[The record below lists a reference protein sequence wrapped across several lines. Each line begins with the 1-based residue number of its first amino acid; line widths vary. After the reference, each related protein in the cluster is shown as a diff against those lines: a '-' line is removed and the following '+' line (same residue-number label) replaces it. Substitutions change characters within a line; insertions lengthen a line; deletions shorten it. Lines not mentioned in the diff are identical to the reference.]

1 VSAAGGLPLGVTLV
15 VLFAAIF
22 ALAAL
27 VLAAAYPDPRAR
39 RARRM
44 LTSIEWYGS
53 QRPATAGGGPLARV
67 ADGLVAPLLRVGGLE
82 QRIGERLDLA
92 GSARRPAEWVLLGG
106 CPSAACAVLLLLL
119 RVGPLVAIAIGALFG
134 WLAMRFVLSL
144 RISRRRAAFSDQLP
158 DVLQFIA
165 GTLHSGFSLAQG
177 LDAVV
182 REDAQPA
189 ASEFSRAMVRSQ
201 IGMTLE
207 DALDAVADR
216 MESADLRW
224 TVIAIKTQRE
234 VGGNLAEVLGQ
245 TVETMRERASI
256 RREVRALSAEGR
268 LSAYILIALPILI
281 AGYLFLVSPVYL
293 SLLYTTGVGLGM
305 LAATAVLMVIGSL
318 WMRKV
323 VKVEV

>member
-1 VSAAGGLPLGVTLV
+1 MSAAGGLPLGVTLAL
-15 VLFAAIF
+15 LFAAIF

-27 VLAAAYPDPRAR
+27 VLAAAYPDPMVR

-53 QRPATAGGGPLARV
+53 RRPAQAAGGPLARV

-119 RVGPLVAIAIGALFG
+119 RAGPLVAIAVGALFG

-165 GTLHSGFSLAQG
+165 GTLQSGFSLAQG

-207 DALDAVADR
+207 DALDTVADR

-234 VGGNLAEVLGQ
+234 VGGNLAEVLGH

-281 AGYLFLVSPVYL
+281 AGYLFLVSPAYL